1 MIMSHYLTINYR
13 AEVIRRIQFI
23 NSIKENLIDTTA
35 ELEEVKKRDGLSRTK
50 SATETSTY
58 SGSAD
63 TTHIATI
70 LSMKEN
76 VLQLKESEYKTIL
89 TDFNRGWRLLDESEK
104 SVLDLRYNQNMTAKK
119 VADILGFSEQN
130 IYKIQERALRKMENQ
145 ITKF

>member
-1 MIMSHYLTINYR
+1 MKLTPKQR
-13 AEVIRRIQFI
+13 AFVDYYIQCG
-23 NSIKENLIDTTA
+23 NATEA
-35 ELEEVKKRDGLSRTK
+35 AKKAGYNEK

-63 TTHIATI
+63 TTHIATV

-76 VLQLKESEYKTIL
+76 ALQLKESEYKTIL